1 MIALHT
7 SSETMADLRKLKNE
21 ALEAAAKGNWR
32 KAVWCYANLEKDEPA
47 EHGWALK
54 LGESLRKMGNDGEA
68 IKALGRAVNAYAKTG
83 LILKAIAVCKIILG
97 IDPRNSHTQEL
108 LDSFYAAQ
116 RKPTDPGVPMPK
128 RTPSPL
134 SAVQFPSVPAQ
145 AYTTA
150 VPPAVLAAAP
160 ADPFAVS
167 STVKVPRP
175 AAVATPVA
183 PVAPV
188 AVARPPAVSASPA
201 LPPLRQLRLAA
212 LMPGSRP
219 SQQVPAA
226 GSSGAME
233 IPIDDEFASEA
244 AWSTHPHKGA
254 GRTTMAHFVLPKTP
268 FFSVLSRDLFRMA
281 VERVRL
287 IQLAAG
293 ETLFSRGDPG
303 DALYVVAW
311 GEIAVLAPQEIARLS
326 EGDFFGEIA
335 LLADRPRTATV
346 RATVD
351 SQILAIDREL
361 LNDLIAGSPEL
372 LKVLLRFLRERLI
385 AMLAETSPLFA
396 PFTPLERLGLAA
408 RFHFLEIDEGL
419 RIVEEG
425 GKSPGLFVLL
435 AGEAKAVANDR
446 IVAHLESGDVFGEIS
461 LIANQPASASVVA
474 LTKSFVLYLPRA
486 DFSEI
491 IMTHPQVLEHISSLA
506 EARMRE
512 IGRIDML

>member
-1 MIALHT
+1 
-7 SSETMADLRKLKNE
+7 MADLRKLKNE
-21 ALEAAAKGNWR
+21 ALEAVAKGNWR

-47 EHGWALK
+47 EPGWALK
-54 LGESLRKMGNDGEA
+54 LGESQRKLGNDGEA
-68 IKALGRAVNAYAKTG
+68 IKALGRAVNAYAKGG
-83 LILKAIAVCKIILG
+83 LVLKAIAVCKIILG
-97 IDPRNSHTQEL
+97 IDPKQAHTQEL
-108 LDSFYAAQ
+108 LDSFYAVQ

-128 RTPSPL
+128 RTPSPP

-145 AYTTA
+145 ALATA

-160 ADPFAVS
+160 SDPFAVS

-175 AAVATPVA
+175 VAVATPVA

-188 AVARPPAVSASPA
+188 AVARPPVVSASPA

-244 AWSTHPHKGA
+244 VGPTHPHKGA

-351 SQILAIDREL
+351 SQVLAIDRAL

-419 RIVEEG
+419 AIIEEG
-425 GKSPGLFVLL
+425 EKSPGLFVLL
-435 AGEAKAVANDR
+435 AGEAQAVASGR

-461 LIANQPASASVVA
+461 LIANQPATASIVA
-474 LTKSFVLYLPRA
+474 LSKSFVLYLPRA

>member
-1 MIALHT
+1 
-7 SSETMADLRKLKNE
+7 MADLRKLKNE
-21 ALEAAAKGNWR
+21 ALEAAGKGNWR
-32 KAVWCYANLEKDEPA
+32 KAVWCYANLEKDEPV
-47 EHGWALK
+47 EPGWALK
-54 LGESLRKMGNDGEA
+54 LGECQRKMGNDSEA

-83 LILKAIAVCKIILG
+83 LTLKAIAVCKTILA
-97 IDPRNSHTQEL
+97 IDPKHAHSQEL

-116 RKPTDPGVPMPK
+116 RKPTDPGAVLPK
-128 RTPSPL
+128 RTPPPPSVVPF
-134 SAVQFPSVPAQ
+134 ASVPAEPN
-145 AYTTA
+145 ATA

-160 ADPFAVS
+160 PDPFAAP
-167 STVKVPRP
+167 STVRVPRP
-175 AAVATPVA
+175 AVVRAALASVAHQPLVA
-183 PVAPV
+183 
-188 AVARPPAVSASPA
+188 ASPG

-212 LMPGSRP
+212 LISGSRP
-219 SQQVPAA
+219 SQHIPAA

-233 IPIDDEFASEA
+233 IPIDDDFELDA
-244 AWSTHPHKGA
+244 AGPTHPHKGA
-254 GRTTMAHFVLPKTP
+254 GRNTMARFVLPKTP

-293 ETLFSRGDPG
+293 EILFAQGDPG

-351 SQILAIDREL
+351 SQVLAIDRSL

-372 LKVLLRFLRERLI
+372 LKVLLRFLRERLV

-408 RFHFLEIDEGL
+408 RFSFVEIDEGL
-419 RIVEEG
+419 AIIAEG
-425 GKSPGLFVLL
+425 GKSPGLFILL
-435 AGEAKAVANDR
+435 AGEADALAGGRV
-446 IVAHLESGDVFGEIS
+446 VAHLESGDAFGEIS
-461 LIANQPASASVVA
+461 LIANQPATASIVA
-474 LTKSFVLYLPRA
+474 LSKSFVLYLPRA

-506 EARMRE
+506 EARLRE
-512 IGRIDML
+512 IGRIDIL

>member
-1 MIALHT
+1 
-7 SSETMADLRKLKNE
+7 MADLRKLKNE

-47 EHGWALK
+47 EPGWALK
-54 LGESLRKMGNDGEA
+54 LGESLRKMGKDGEA

-97 IDPRNSHTQEL
+97 IDPRQAHTQEL

-128 RTPSPL
+128 RPPPP
-134 SAVQFPSVPAQ
+134 SAVQFPGVPVQPYA
-145 AYTTA
+145 TA
-150 VPPAVLAAAP
+150 VPPAVLAPAP
-160 ADPFAVS
+160 PDPFAVS
-167 STVKVPRP
+167 STMKVSR
-175 AAVATPVA
+175 
-183 PVAPV
+183 PV
-188 AVARPPAVSASPA
+188 AVAAPATPTYAGPSSAVSASPA

-212 LMPGSRP
+212 LMPGARP

-244 AWSTHPHKGA
+244 VGSTHPHKGA

-351 SQILAIDREL
+351 SQVLAIDRAL

-419 RIVEEG
+419 AIIEEG

-435 AGEAKAVANDR
+435 AGEAQAVASGR
-446 IVAHLESGDVFGEIS
+446 IVARLESGDAFGEIS
-461 LIANQPASASVVA
+461 LIANQPATASIVA
-474 LTKSFVLYLPRA
+474 LSKSFVLYLPRA

>member
-1 MIALHT
+1 
-7 SSETMADLRKLKNE
+7 MADLRKLKNE
-21 ALEAAAKGNWR
+21 ALEAAGKGNWR

-47 EHGWALK
+47 EPGWALK
-54 LGESLRKMGNDGEA
+54 LGECQRKMGNDGEA

-83 LILKAIAVCKIILG
+83 LTLKAIAVCKIILG
-97 IDPRNSHTQEL
+97 IDPKHAYSQEL

-116 RKPTDPGVPMPK
+116 RRPTDPGVQLPK
-128 RTPSPL
+128 RTPPPPSV
-134 SAVQFPSVPAQ
+134 VQFPSAPAQ
-145 AYTTA
+145 PHVTA

-160 ADPFAVS
+160 PEPFAAI
-167 STVKVPRP
+167 STMRVPRP
-175 AAVATPVA
+175 AAVAVRVA
-183 PVAPV
+183 PAFVAHPPGV
-188 AVARPPAVSASPA
+188 AASPE

-212 LMPGSRP
+212 LIPGARP
-219 SQQVPAA
+219 SQQIPAA

-233 IPIDDEFASEA
+233 IPIDDDFAPDA
-244 AWSTHPHKGA
+244 AAPTHPHKGA
-254 GRTTMAHFVLPKTP
+254 GRNTMARFVLPRTP

-293 ETLFSRGDPG
+293 EILFAQGDPG

-326 EGDFFGEIA
+326 EGEFFGEIA

-351 SQILAIDREL
+351 SQVLAIDRAL

-385 AMLAETSPLFA
+385 ATLAETSPLFA
-396 PFTPLERLGLAA
+396 PFTPLERFGLAA
-408 RFHFLEIDEGL
+408 RFSFLEIDEGL
-419 RIVEEG
+419 AIIEEG

-435 AGEAKAVANDR
+435 AGEADAVASGR
-446 IVAHLESGDVFGEIS
+446 MVARLESGDVFGEIS
-461 LIANQPASASVVA
+461 LIANQPATASIVA
-474 LTKSFVLYLPRA
+474 LSKSFVLYLPRA

-506 EARMRE
+506 EARLRE